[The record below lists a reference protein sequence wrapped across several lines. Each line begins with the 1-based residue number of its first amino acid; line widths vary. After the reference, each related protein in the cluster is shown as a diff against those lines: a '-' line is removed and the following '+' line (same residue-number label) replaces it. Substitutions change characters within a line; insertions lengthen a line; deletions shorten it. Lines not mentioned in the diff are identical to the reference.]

1 MRRAL
6 LLGLAAGAAG
16 TAALNIVTYLD
27 MAGRGRPSSSVPADV
42 AGELAGAAGVE
53 LASGQGEEAQEAAG
67 NRREGIGALLGYVTG
82 LGVGAAYGAL
92 RAGLERLPLP
102 LAAAGVGAA
111 AMAGSDVPA
120 TALGVTDPR
129 SWPPSSW
136 VADILPHLAY
146 GVVTVFTYDWLD
158 EITG

>member
-6 LLGLAAGAAG
+6 LLGVVAGAAG
-16 TAALNIVTYLD
+16 TAALNLATYLD

-53 LASGQGEEAQEAAG
+53 LASGEDEDTAG
-67 NRREGIGALLGYVTG
+67 NRREGLGALLGIATG
-82 LGVGAAYGAL
+82 LGVGAAYGLL
-92 RAGLERLPLP
+92 RAGLNRLPLP

-111 AMAGSDVPA
+111 AMAGSDLPA

-129 SWPPSSW
+129 TWPASSW
-136 VADILPHLAY
+136 AADLVPHLVY
-146 GVVTVFTYDWLD
+146 GVVTVATYDWLD
-158 EITG
+158 RQRG